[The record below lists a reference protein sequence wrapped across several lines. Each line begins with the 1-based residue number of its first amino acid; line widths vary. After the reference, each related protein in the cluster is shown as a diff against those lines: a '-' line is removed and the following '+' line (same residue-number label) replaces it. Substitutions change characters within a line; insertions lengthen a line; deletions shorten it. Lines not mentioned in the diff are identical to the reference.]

1 MEVTDSSCGKKN
13 SKGGDDTKKG
23 SPDRLAGGRRKLL
36 SPMRRFASSG
46 HAGAFRLVSPIDS
59 DQELN
64 DLEVASVL
72 AEGNKESSDCV
83 SPTKSKRHETP
94 FRPTTVMTN
103 LQRGNVQTTTPLIL
117 KNLTIHQLAAQG
129 ELVLLQQEI
138 SEGTDINKPD
148 AAGMT
153 ALLWASANGQQATTE
168 FLVDK
173 NADINVCGKHGE
185 NALLLAC
192 SGGYTDI
199 VYYLLSLGLDVNYS
213 DESGST
219 GLMYA
224 CYRNH
229 TGCIQAL
236 LEYGADITHT
246 NEDQLTAM
254 DLAVGQGHKAA
265 QQTIEQ
271 HILSLFGSSAHY
283 IPEKL

>member
-1 MEVTDSSCGKKN
+1 MNYFEMDVTEGSGKK
-13 SKGGDDTKKG
+13 SSDVKKG
-23 SPDRLAGGRRKLL
+23 SPERSGSGRRKLL
-36 SPMRRFASSG
+36 SPMRKFASSS

-72 AEGNKESSDCV
+72 AEGNQEECEGYESPS
-83 SPTKSKRHETP
+83 KSKRHETP

-117 KNLTIHQLAAQG
+117 KNLTIHQMAAQG

-138 SEGTDINKPD
+138 SEGADINKLD
-148 AAGMT
+148 SVGMT
-153 ALLWASANGQQATTE
+153 TLLWACANGQQATTE

-173 NADINVCGKHGE
+173 GADINVTGKHGE
-185 NALLLAC
+185 NALLLA
-192 SGGYTDI
+192 SAGGYTDI
-199 VYYLLSLGLDVNYS
+199 VRYLLSLGMDVNYT

-229 TGCIQAL
+229 AGCVQAL
-236 LEYGADITHT
+236 VEYGANITHQ

-265 QQTIEQ
+265 QHTIEQ
-271 HILSLFGSSAHY
+271 HMLSLFGN
-283 IPEKL
+283 LT

>member
-1 MEVTDSSCGKKN
+1 MEVTETFGRKN
-13 SKGGDDTKKG
+13 SKGGDDMKKG
-23 SPDRLAGGRRKLL
+23 SPDRTAGGRRKLL

-72 AEGNKESSDCV
+72 AEGNKESPDCV
-83 SPTKSKRHETP
+83 SPSKSKRHETP

-117 KNLTIHQLAAQG
+117 KNLTIHQMAAQG

-138 SEGTDINKPD
+138 LEGADINKPD
-148 AAGMT
+148 SAGMT

-168 FLVDK
+168 FLVEK
-173 NADINVCGKHGE
+173 GADVNVSGKHGE
-185 NALLLAC
+185 NALLLA
-192 SGGYTDI
+192 SAGGYTDI

-246 NEDQLTAM
+246 NEDQLTSM

-271 HILSLFGSSAHY
+271 HMLSLFGNLNRFL
-283 IPEKL
+283 PDKL